1 VGDVAE
7 LMKQYSVPP
16 RMRAEFM
23 RGLEVEWEHAATV
36 NYHLGTIAQIVCD
49 HLGED
54 PHYYSNLRRA
64 HREFRKNPL
73 VLADYRSY
81 CEDIADLYD
90 DLPEFDEKEAWRWD
104 VLIDHIERFYDKI
117 RQKVDVQ
124 FVDGQPYDDAEQM
137 RTEVAS
143 TGVLLI
149 SKEAN
154 EHPVWT
160 PMQNLKFRAV
170 HDYVVHIMP
179 GKNAPD
185 FSRRGEIRAYNL
197 HRKLVPH
204 DAIPALFTEVAG
216 QACYANAR
224 GEFPVQKI
232 AVFDNVDFYNVG
244 EIGGEKVTRRFE
256 AEDREMVPRKNPP
269 LPSDFFGFDTFDT
282 EAEDTEYIPTLRDT
296 LQRGDVIR
304 AGSSRWVVVRA
315 PKGSSAI
322 FLYKF
327 PSKNR
332 KMYTMFLRET
342 GLGEDD
348 WEIHEINGLGD
359 NIAFIAKGHPD
370 DITVEE
376 GAGLVQLGDR
386 RSNPQKRWPRGSQIQ
401 TLIFDRD
408 MFTPAQAKNWA
419 VDNEFKTSKVDLQP
433 NTIRLRQIAP
443 SRFDSRYGFRTI
455 QITDGVQATV
465 GVPLE

>member
-1 VGDVAE
+1 MRKEAVVVVIEDDEQVLGVSRRDDPNAFGLPGGKVDPGETPEQAAAREFEEETGFRVKNLVPFFQHKEGDFFVTAFTGDLGMRTAQRSGETGVVAWVDRKTLCTGPFGEFNRKMFKELHEPITVGDVAE

-54 PHYYSNLRRA
+54 PHYYRNLRRA
-64 HREFRKNPL
+64 HRENPQPERVDFARYEEYARGLSDDQIEYALQDILETIPHATSLDREYDTSWREGKYLDQASVLVKEQRRRGLRKNPL
-73 VLADYRSY
+73 
-81 CEDIADLYD
+81 
-90 DLPEFDEKEAWRWD
+90 
-104 VLIDHIERFYDKI
+104 
-117 RQKVDVQ
+117 
-124 FVDGQPYDDAEQM
+124 
-137 RTEVAS
+137 
-143 TGVLLI
+143 
-149 SKEAN
+149 
-154 EHPVWT
+154 
-160 PMQNLKFRAV
+160 
-170 HDYVVHIMP
+170 
-179 GKNAPD
+179 
-185 FSRRGEIRAYNL
+185 
-197 HRKLVPH
+197 
-204 DAIPALFTEVAG
+204 
-216 QACYANAR
+216 
-224 GEFPVQKI
+224 
-232 AVFDNVDFYNVG
+232 
-244 EIGGEKVTRRFE
+244 
-256 AEDREMVPRKNPP
+256 

-282 EAEDTEYIPTLRDT
+282 EDEDTEYTPTLRDT
-296 LQRGDVIR
+296 LQRGDVVR
-304 AGSSRWVVVRA
+304 AGGSRWVVVHT
-315 PKGSSAI
+315 PKGSFDI

-332 KMYTMFLRET
+332 KMYTML
-342 GLGEDD
+342 LGEDV